1 MATQKLRVTNRRGAI
16 TYPIDPKAV
25 QAIAKA
31 GGLSRMGAKQR
42 AGIELRTVEAGGDC
56 SDMPKKLQQVQIQSG
71 NVEIVTPRFKAKSQR
86 GGK

>member
-31 GGLSRMGAKQR
+31 GGLSRMSAKDR
-42 AGIELRTVEAGGDC
+42 AGIEFRSVEAGGDC

-71 NVEIVTPRFKAKSQR
+71 NVEIVTPRSTAKVSTGR
-86 GGK
+86 